1 MFQTN
6 QSFIL
11 GYSSS
16 CIRKGPCLS
25 EGMGLAPNRP
35 IPADFLALNLWLE
48 MPLRDSIQWFLHNN
62 SWQCVKTLVPSEV
75 KTGDRTREPTTVSFD
90 NPIKQTKHPT
100 FLGTWATDV
109 NQRLVMTRT
118 RWLLDKGQLKPW
130 NKT

>member
-1 MFQTN
+1 MG
-6 QSFIL
+6 IL
-11 GYSSS
+11 LISGNIIY
-16 CIRKGPCLS
+16 IY
-25 EGMGLAPNRP
+25 
-35 IPADFLALNLWLE
+35 IY
-48 MPLRDSIQWFLHNN
+48 I
-62 SWQCVKTLVPSEV
+62 V

-130 NKT
+130 NKP